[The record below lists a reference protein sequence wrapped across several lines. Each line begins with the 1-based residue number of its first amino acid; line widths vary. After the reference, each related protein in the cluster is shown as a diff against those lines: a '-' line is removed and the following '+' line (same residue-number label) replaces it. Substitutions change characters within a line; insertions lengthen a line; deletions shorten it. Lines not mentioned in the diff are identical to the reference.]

1 MLVSQL
7 GHHPGVQDLALQ
19 LSGRIRQRSRREI
32 IGTVG
37 TAYGAAVPGAA
48 VTFINEGTGENYNGK
63 TNEEGCFSL
72 PAVEAGIYTVMVEPV
87 GFNKSFPTS
96 NTIGINRLPAINMTL
111 AVGTITE
118 TMTVTGGL
126 VGTVADPNGAVVL
139 GVTVGGNS

>member
-1 MLVSQL
+1 M
-7 GHHPGVQDLALQ
+7 
-19 LSGRIRQRSRREI
+19 
-32 IGTVG
+32 G
-37 TAYGAAVPGAA
+37 TAYGAA
-48 VTFINEGTGENYNGK
+48 VTFINERTGENYNGK

-96 NTIGINRLPAINMTL
+96 NIIGINRLPAINMTL